1 MTIYEQ
7 YIQEVELLK
16 KVLTNLDENPNLYG
30 DSNILTRNYDRFA
43 TTHQVIFVVKRKPV
57 FNYGLVLRMP
67 DNILHK
73 LSIWSHEKGLDHLCL
88 TEEDINIFTFE
99 KRIQ

>member
-1 MTIYEQ
+1 MTLYEQ

-16 KVLTNLDENPNLYG
+16 KFLSNLDENPNLYG
-30 DSNILTRNYDRFA
+30 DSNILIRNYDRSA
-43 TTHQVIFVVKRKPV
+43 PTPQMIFVVKRKPL
-57 FNYGLVLRMP
+57 FNYALVLRMP

-73 LSIWSHEKGLDHLCL
+73 LSIWSHEKGLDHLRL
-88 TEEDINIFTFE
+88 TEEDFNIFTFE